1 MEKDYK
7 ELEALNKEYA
17 YGSPK
22 TLNKTDKEELE
33 RLRATVKKYYNNF
46 EIDEDMK
53 NELREKN
60 EVLMSLRA
68 KNADL
73 EKKLTAAESQKVV
86 KNLDEIC
93 KNRKTLGLTLIN
105 PEEHQLQIVKEM
117 SIIEGTMQTLN
128 IDNPEYHRLVMEK
141 LKLQQTLNS
150 LLMVKPEIPDS
161 SREEDDIYA
170 LKPINQVLE
179 PNLTNVTVEDCSG
192 GGQYSDFQYFPSND
206 SDYYDEYC

>member
-105 PEEHQLQIVKEM
+105 PEEHQLQIVKEL
-117 SIIEGTMQTLN
+117 SIIEGTMKTLN
-128 IDNPEYHRLVMEK
+128 IDNAEFHRLGMEK
-141 LKLQQTLNS
+141 LKLEKTLNS
-150 LLMVKPEIPDS
+150 LLMVKP
-161 SREEDDIYA
+161 
-170 LKPINQVLE
+170 
-179 PNLTNVTVEDCSG
+179 
-192 GGQYSDFQYFPSND
+192 
-206 SDYYDEYC
+206 